1 MPCLNRE
8 LRMFKF
14 DMEIVLNYRVQV
26 EEQCQLAFS
35 NAVKCL
41 QAARIVLAE
50 LQKEKNDL
58 IRHLTKIQEKAVSAD
73 VIQRHFAFIEYL
85 KGKEE
90 KQMAV
95 ISKMEE
101 EANEKRRVL
110 LDAMKKRK
118 AMDTLREKKLVAYL
132 QETAAKDRKELDDFS
147 IMKFGNGVKK

>member
-41 QAARIVLAE
+41 QTARIVLAE

-110 LDAMKKRK
+110 LDAMKKEKLWIPYGKKSWLPIFRK
-118 AMDTLREKKLVAYL
+118 RQRK
-132 QETAAKDRKELDDFS
+132 TAKNWMIFQ
-147 IMKFGNGVKK
+147 